1 MSKPFAEEESQE
13 GKSLFVRIQGTSL
26 VLFYFFK
33 RKNRSLTRTY
43 NEDKIHFKIHVLLE
57 QLSVQEIP
65 S

>member
-1 MSKPFAEEESQE
+1 MSKPLEEEESQE

-43 NEDKIHFKIHVLLE
+43 NEDKNTLRYMY
-57 QLSVQEIP
+57 
-65 S
+65 